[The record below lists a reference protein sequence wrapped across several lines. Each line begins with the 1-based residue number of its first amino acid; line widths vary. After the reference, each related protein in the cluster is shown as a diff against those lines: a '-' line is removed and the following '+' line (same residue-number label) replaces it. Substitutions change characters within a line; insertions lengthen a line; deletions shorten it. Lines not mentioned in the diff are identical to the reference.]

1 MLDTILESG
10 MQRWMSMSVD
20 LAIEE
25 LLVGVGE
32 WLGYSRRVRTEAEPR
47 GGRQPCGWGGLSS
60 P

>member
-20 LAIEE
+20 LAIKE

-32 WLGYSRRVRTEAEPR
+32 WLGYSRRVRTEAEP
-47 GGRQPCGWGGLSS
+47 
-60 P
+60 